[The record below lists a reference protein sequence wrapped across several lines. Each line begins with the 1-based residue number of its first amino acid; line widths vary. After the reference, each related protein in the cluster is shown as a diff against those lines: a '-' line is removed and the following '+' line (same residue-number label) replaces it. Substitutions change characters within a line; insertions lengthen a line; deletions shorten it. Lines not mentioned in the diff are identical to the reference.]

1 MIIVKIKRF
10 VGMGMLMFLVS
21 QCAVRYR
28 PIEPEKLEYDQVFE
42 NDEIKLSY
50 RYDALTY
57 RGNHKLAKFEKRH
70 GLRVVAAAFTNKS
83 TRTFN
88 IDRDIDIF
96 TDEEDPYYLDGITA
110 ATRLQQHTRVY
121 LFYSLL
127 LYAKFDC
134 EGRGLNCVPTYVIPV
149 GLPLTVYNMIKAKR
163 ANKDMAKEFEKY
175 SVFTR
180 DIEPGQTVYAI
191 MCFEFEGE
199 EKLPL
204 QIQVREN
211 SKL

>member
-1 MIIVKIKRF
+1 MLKIAAASFWKMIIVKIQRV
-10 VGMGMLMFLVS
+10 VGMAMLMFLVS
-21 QCAVRYR
+21 QCAVKYR
-28 PIEPEKLEYDQVFE
+28 PIEPEKVEYDQVFE

-50 RYDALTY
+50 RYDVLNY
-57 RGNHKLAKFEKRH
+57 RGNPKLAKFERRT

-110 ATRLQQHTRVY
+110 AKRLQQHTRVY

-134 EGRGLNCVPTYVIPV
+134 DGRGLNCVPTYVIPAGV
-149 GLPLTVYNMIKAKR
+149 PLTVYNMMKAKK
-163 ANKDMAKEFEKY
+163 ANRDMSKEFEKY

-180 DIEPGQTVYAI
+180 NIEPGQTVYAI
-191 MCFEFEGE
+191 
-199 EKLPL
+199 L
-204 QIQVREN
+204 
-211 SKL
+211 